1 MDVTSC
7 ESLTIF
13 VGPKLIALTVF
24 ETREQKL
31 VNAGSKVGPSV
42 WRSPIINFFLCLK
55 PRAKL
60 DSTLSAGLGSNG
72 LKPCMFSMKFSAS
85 LEAESFAA
93 SNCII

>member
-13 VGPKLIALTVF
+13 VGSKLIAWTAF

-42 WRSPIINFFLCLK
+42 WRSLIISFFLCLE
-55 PRAKL
+55 PRVKL
-60 DSTLSAGLGSNG
+60 DSTSSAGLASNG
-72 LKPCMFSMKFSAS
+72 LKPCVFSMKFSAS

-93 SNCII
+93 SNCVI

>member
-7 ESLTIF
+7 ELLTIF
-13 VGPKLIALTVF
+13 VGSKLIAWTAF
-24 ETREQKL
+24 ETRERKL

-42 WRSPIINFFLCLK
+42 WRSLIISFFLCLK
-55 PRAKL
+55 PRVNL
-60 DSTLSAGLGSNG
+60 DSTLSAGLASNG
-72 LKPCMFSMKFSAS
+72 LKPCVFSMKFFAS